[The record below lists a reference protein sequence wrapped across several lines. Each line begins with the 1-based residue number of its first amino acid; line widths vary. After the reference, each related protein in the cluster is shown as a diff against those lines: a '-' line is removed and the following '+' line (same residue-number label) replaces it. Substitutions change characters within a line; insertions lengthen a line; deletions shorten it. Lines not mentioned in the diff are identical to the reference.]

1 MKLHGFTL
9 VEVLVALA
17 IVATALLASIR
28 AVGEMASSSRALE
41 LRLLAD
47 MSAQN
52 RIAEV
57 RAAREFLSV
66 GTREFA
72 CPQGTIEFVCREDIK
87 PTPNTLFRRIEVR
100 VYIGT
105 DASHHYAEVVGII
118 GNETGP

>member
-1 MKLHGFTL
+1 MRARGFTL

-17 IVATALLASIR
+17 IVAAALMASIR
-28 AVGEMASSSRALE
+28 AVGEMASSSRELE

-52 RIAEV
+52 RIAAA
-57 RAAREFLSV
+57 RAARQFLPV

-72 CPQGTIEFVCREDIK
+72 CPQGKIEFVCREDIK

-100 VYIGT
+100 VYVGA
-105 DASHHYAEVVGII
+105 DESHHYAEVIGIL
-118 GNETGP
+118 GNEAGS